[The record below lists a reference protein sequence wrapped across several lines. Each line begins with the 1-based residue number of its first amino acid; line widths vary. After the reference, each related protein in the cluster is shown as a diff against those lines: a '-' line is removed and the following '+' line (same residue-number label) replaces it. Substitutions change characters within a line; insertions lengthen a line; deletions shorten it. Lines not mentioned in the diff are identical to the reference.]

1 MRRKKNS
8 NFAFAMPIRNKKIK
22 LKNKNKNQPIRRR
35 GGEVLLPKNK
45 AIWSL
50 MHDVTVYI

>member
-22 LKNKNKNQPIRRR
+22 LKNKNKNKNQPIRRR

-45 AIWSL
+45 AINL
-50 MHDVTVYI
+50 ELNA

>member
-22 LKNKNKNQPIRRR
+22 LTNKNQPIRRR